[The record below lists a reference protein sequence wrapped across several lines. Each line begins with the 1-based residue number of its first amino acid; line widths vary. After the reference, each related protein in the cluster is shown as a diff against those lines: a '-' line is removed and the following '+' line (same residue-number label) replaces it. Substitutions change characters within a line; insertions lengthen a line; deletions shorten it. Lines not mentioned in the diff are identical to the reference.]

1 MHGHGSPEFSDS
13 APTLRLR
20 ATPRVAL
27 VSVLLIAAL
36 VTAWGLVQLWPG
48 SHHRAPLGNGA
59 YAAPGVIFPRAT
71 VLTVQPPCPQPPVD
85 SSGGFGGSPSV
96 PSAPVKACGKVAARL
111 ASGPERGKVV
121 QVTVPREV
129 SLSGLTR
136 GDRLQLLRTPPT
148 PPTGPTYAYATVER
162 TTPLWIVSAAFLLV
176 LVLVARVR
184 GLLALAGLIFA
195 GFVLIKFMIPAL
207 LAGHSG
213 LAVALVGSAAIM
225 FVVLYLAHGLTMR
238 TSVALAGTLVG
249 VCIITVVGEAAVRAA
264 RLTGVVDES
273 AGIMGALVGNVSLQ
287 GLLTCGIIVAG
298 LGVLNDVTITQASAV
313 WELRAAAPNMP
324 QRQLFASAMRIG
336 RDHIGSTVY
345 TIVFAYVGTALP
357 VLVLITLY
365 SRPIPDLLNSEDI
378 AEEIV
383 RTLAGAIGLMM
394 AVPATTAIGILV
406 VSSATLN
413 WRREAQSQSEDPVL
427 VP

>member
-1 MHGHGSPEFSDS
+1 VHGHSSPEFPDDAS
-13 APTLRLR
+13 TLRLR

-27 VSVLLIAAL
+27 AAALLIAAL
-36 VTAWGLVQLWPG
+36 ATVWGVVQLWPG
-48 SHHRAPLGNGA
+48 SYHPASSASGA
-59 YAAPGVIFPRAT
+59 YASPGVIFPPAT
-71 VLTVQPPCPQPPVD
+71 VLTVQPPCPQPAVNP
-85 SSGGFGGSPSV
+85 SGGADGTPFL
-96 PSAPVKACGKVAARL
+96 PSAPIPACGKIAAQVL
-111 ASGPERGKVV
+111 SGADRGKVV

-136 GDRLQLLRTPPT
+136 GDRVQLLRTPPAQQI
-148 PPTGPTYAYATVER
+148 GPTYAFGSVER
-162 TTPLWIVSAAFLLV
+162 TTPLWIESAAFLLV

-184 GLLALAGLIFA
+184 GLLALAGLAFA
-195 GFVLIKFMIPAL
+195 GVVLIKFMIPAL
-207 LAGHSG
+207 LEGRSG

-225 FVVLYLAHGLTMR
+225 FVVLYLAHGLSMR

-249 VCIITVVGEAAVRAA
+249 VCLISVVGEYAVHAA

-287 GLLTCGIIVAG
+287 GLLTCGVIVAG

-313 WELRAAAPNMP
+313 WELRAAAPDMP
-324 QRQLFASAMRIG
+324 RRQLFGSAMRIG
-336 RDHIGSTVY
+336 RDHIASTVY
-345 TIVFAYVGTALP
+345 TLVFAYVGIALP
-357 VLVLITLY
+357 VLLLITLY
-365 SRPIPDLLNSEDI
+365 NRPVLDLLNSEDI

-406 VSSATLN
+406 VSSATSK
-413 WRREAQSQSEDPVL
+413 RQRAAPSPAEDPVL
-427 VP
+427 VS